1 MQKVLFLFALGML
14 FMSGYAQDRKNCVK
28 FLPVNLPL
36 NSLSFEYERMINPKN
51 SLELG
56 LGIPMNQT
64 FVNTFSMDG
73 SEEVKISNDELGVLS
88 LRAAY
93 KHYTANSMGLKGFY
107 YSPYLKY
114 QNVSASARLV
124 RTIDD
129 DEGSI
134 SYNEDYNVKINTF
147 GIGIQFGYQFLI
159 AKRVTLD
166 FYFLGLEA
174 GLAGANASIASS
186 DITQVD
192 EIKSDIQDTVNDF
205 PDSLSKKID
214 VTSSGNTVNVR
225 AHHIF
230 YPWVRGGISIGF
242 AF

>member
-1 MQKVLFLFALGML
+1 MQKVLFLFVLGLL
-14 FMSGYAQDRKNCVK
+14 FMSGNAQDRKNIVK

-51 SLELG
+51 SFELG

-64 FVNTFSMDG
+64 FVNKFSMDW
-73 SEEVKISNDELGVLS
+73 SEEEEMSNDELGTFS

-93 KHYTANSMGLKGFY
+93 KHYTGNSMGLKGFY

-129 DEGSI
+129 DQGSF
-134 SYNEDYNVKINTF
+134 SYDEDYNAKINTF

-166 FYFLGLEA
+166 LYFLGLEA
-174 GLAGANASIASS
+174 GFAGVKATVESS

-192 EIKSDIQDTVNDF
+192 DIESDIQDAVDDF
-205 PDSLSKKID
+205 PDFLSKKID
-214 VTSSGNTVNVR
+214 VSSTGNMVKVKAR
-225 AHHIF
+225 HIF
-230 YPWVRGGISIGF
+230 YPWVRGGLSIGF